1 MVYCECGTTN
11 KKQGEYLEAGGE
23 GGDSALTAP
32 SLNRH
37 PHTRAHTTLQTG
49 QEEEGGG
56 MIASY

>member
-1 MVYCECGTTN
+1 M
-11 KKQGEYLEAGGE
+11 LEAEGG

-49 QEEEGGG
+49 QEEEGEDSQLLIGLEKG
-56 MIASY
+56 W

>member
-1 MVYCECGTTN
+1 M
-11 KKQGEYLEAGGE
+11 LEAEGG

-56 MIASY
+56 GEEDSQLLIGLEKGW